1 LWFFGALGLFSG
13 MLLGLI
19 VGVTSLFPGFI
30 DILPN
35 FFRDIQGTLLG
46 GIVFT
51 ILGGI
56 LGFAGG
62 AGGGYLAASAFNGI
76 LSLTGGLKVGADKI
90 GKED

>member
-1 LWFFGALGLFSG
+1 

-19 VGVTSLFPGFI
+19 VGVTRLLPAFV
-30 DILPN
+30 DILPG

-51 ILGGI
+51 ILGGV

-76 LSLTGGLKVGADKI
+76 LSLTGGIKFGADKI
-90 GKED
+90 EKED